1 MCSLLLRETSLHR
14 FRAAHR
20 NVARRTFTAPKIYS
34 MFPGSLPAPP
44 QGRVSRIFRFIRSNF
59 TRPSR
64 LGGVLTTSEF
74 ESRFRAERDRSD
86 RFDQSFAMIVLTPGD
101 RRRTDAMMAASVL
114 IGRLRIY
121 DTVGLLDSRRVAAL
135 LPETAPDDAYAVAN
149 GVVTR
154 LGESGLAY
162 DAEVY
167 SYPFDWAD
175 PESMDSLEAKV
186 GVSDSGRVS
195 NKAAAEGGSTFKALK
210 NRTPRLSVPSGPSN
224 LPHPE
229 NAGLGYVDQRSR
241 GHRSLPMDKH
251 LIEPIPLGKRVVDVI
266 VSAVLLAL
274 FSPLLLMTA
283 LCIKATSRG
292 DVFYVCQRVGLGGKL
307 FTFYKFRSMYK
318 NAEERLEQDKNLR
331 PEVYA
336 KRNAHAGSPIF
347 KDEQDPR
354 VTPVGRFLRRSSIDE
369 LPQLLH
375 VLIGHM
381 TLVGPRPPLPHEVA
395 NYKPWQMQRLEVTGG
410 LTCFWQVRGRSNIG
424 FVEMMRM
431 DIEYIRNRSAWL
443 DLKLLLQ
450 TIGAVFSGRGAY

>member
-1 MCSLLLRETSLHR
+1 
-14 FRAAHR
+14 
-20 NVARRTFTAPKIYS
+20 
-34 MFPGSLPAPP
+34 MFPGTLPAPP
-44 QGRVSRIFRFIRSNF
+44 QGRVNRIIRFIRSSF
-59 TRPSR
+59 ASPSR

-86 RFDQSFAMIVLTPGD
+86 RFDQSFSMIVLTPGN
-101 RRRTDAMMAASVL
+101 RRRADSMMAGAVL
-114 IGRLRIY
+114 LGRLRIY

-135 LPETAPDDAYAVAN
+135 LPETEPDDAYAVAN

-175 PESMDSLEAKV
+175 PESIDSLEAK
-186 GVSDSGRVS
+186 GGAGQSR
-195 NKAAAEGGSTFKALK
+195 GGSIRAATGGGSPFKAVSGSAP
-210 NRTPRLSVPSGPSN
+210 RSSISTTPTH

-229 NAGLGYVDQRSR
+229 NAGLGFVDQRSR
-241 GHRSLPMDKH
+241 GRRCLPMDKH
-251 LIEPIPLGKRVVDVI
+251 LIDPIPLGKRVVDVI
-266 VSAVLLAL
+266 GSAVLLVV
-274 FSPLLLMTA
+274 FSPILLMAA
-283 LCIKATSRG
+283 LLIKVTSPG
-292 DVFYVCQRVGLGGKL
+292 NVFYVCQRVGLGGKL
-307 FTFYKFRSMYK
+307 FTFYKFRSMYE
-318 NAEERLEQDKNLR
+318 NAEQRLEQDKELR

-336 KRNAHAGSPIF
+336 NRNAHAGSPIF

-354 VTPVGRFLRRSSIDE
+354 VTRVGRFLRRSSIDE
-369 LPQLLH
+369 LPQLIQ
-375 VLIGHM
+375 VLMGHM

-395 NYKPWQMQRLEVTGG
+395 KYEPWQMQRLEVTGG

-443 DLKLLLQ
+443 DFKLLVQ
-450 TIGAVFSGRGAY
+450 TFGAVFSGRGAY